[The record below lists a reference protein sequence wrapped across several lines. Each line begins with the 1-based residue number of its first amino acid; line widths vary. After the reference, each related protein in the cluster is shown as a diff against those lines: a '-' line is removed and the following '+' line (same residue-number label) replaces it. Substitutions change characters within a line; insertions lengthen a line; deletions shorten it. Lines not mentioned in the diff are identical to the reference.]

1 MKYLCKIEKNDDFN
15 IENAHSIVLEDNSM
29 FTYTF
34 WEQSYKNVTGKYSNI
49 AIDLLYISLF
59 VFYIDRIH
67 SRDVSIDSWS
77 RNINM
82 NIPVIELEKWDSN
95 KELLQN
101 MLNFLSGDT
110 WKIEFRKR
118 EITEKEKKYLNKIN
132 DKESDDSVICMFSG
146 GLDSFIGA
154 IDILEENKN
163 VIFVSHYGG
172 GKGTREFQQYL
183 KNILKEKYGINE
195 ENFFSFYAA
204 AKEGVEDTTRT
215 RSFMFFSHA
224 IAIAST
230 LNKNV
235 KLIIPENGLISLN
248 IPLTYSRLGSS
259 STRTTHPHYMGM
271 FKELLNKLGF
281 TIEIK
286 NPYQF
291 KTKGEMILECKN
303 IELLKEN
310 IDKTMSC
317 SHPDAGRMFKEVE
330 AKHCGYCLP
339 CIVRRAS
346 IKKGI
351 GIDKTEYR
359 DKDFKKHKVAKENLN
374 SYLLGIKRY
383 NKNSAIMKIQLSGEI
398 KENINLYADLYNRG
412 IDELKAILE
421 DYYE

>member
-1 MKYLCKIEKNDDFN
+1 
-15 IENAHSIVLEDNSM
+15 
-29 FTYTF
+29 
-34 WEQSYKNVTGKYSNI
+34 
-49 AIDLLYISLF
+49 
-59 VFYIDRIH
+59 
-67 SRDVSIDSWS
+67 
-77 RNINM
+77 M
-82 NIPVIELEKWDSN
+82 NIPVIELEKWNSN
-95 KELLQN
+95 KKLLEN

-118 EITEKEKKYLNKIN
+118 EITEKEKRYLSKIS

-154 IDILEENKN
+154 IDILEKNKN
-163 VIFVSHYGG
+163 VKFISHYGG

-183 KNILKEKYGINE
+183 KKILKEKYEINE

-259 STRTTHPHYMGM
+259 STRTTHPYYMGL
-271 FKELLNKLGF
+271 FKEVLNKLGF

-291 KTKGEMILECKN
+291 KTKGEMILECQN
-303 IELLKEN
+303 MELLKEN

-383 NKNSAIMKIQLSGEI
+383 NKKSAIMKIQLSGEI
-398 KENINLYADLYNRG
+398 KEDIDLYADLYNRG
-412 IDELKAILE
+412 IEELKAVLE